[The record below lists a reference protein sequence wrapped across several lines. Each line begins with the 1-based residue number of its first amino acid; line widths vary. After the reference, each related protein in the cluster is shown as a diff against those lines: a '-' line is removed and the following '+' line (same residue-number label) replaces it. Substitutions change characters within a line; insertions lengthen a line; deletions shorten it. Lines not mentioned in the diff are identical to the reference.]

1 VRPPTTPQKIQ
12 RLDPLGLDKDG
23 NKYYHLAD
31 DRLWIQ
37 RRAPSASSSSGA
49 DSPALD
55 EGQYG
60 QQAIKKPKTLLGLR
74 AGPRDKSK
82 KGTVTGTI
90 RVKLKKDKVTGKY
103 LQVTEDEPENEGE
116 EDEEEK
122 VHPERE
128 VEEVEMPVWERE
140 YWEERQRAE
149 NTPGFVEW
157 EAVRS
162 VPFFLCPFPVIDGNS
177 REQVCTNLDEW
188 RQFPQR
194 FAYST
199 DANEIK
205 LREKVALE
213 VVPGIEEELAVR
225 PFAFSALSSS
235 PRLTLSPSIDSTA
248 PRNRTSRSPSPSRH
262 RRIRRRSRISPGS
275 RASHQRRAFLPLDP
289 SRPSPVLRRGPI
301 WRRSGYDAFLRR
313 RRRRWCIRYRFA
325 FARIGRI
332 S

>member
-1 VRPPTTPQKIQ
+1 MVDPERQFRKYLQWDGESAWVSPLFLSSLPPFSSTFCFRVRSTAHAYKPAVRPPTTPQKIQ

-37 RRAPSASSSSGA
+37 RRAPSASSPSGA

-103 LQVTEDEPENEGE
+103 LQVTEDEPENEGG

-157 EAVRS
+157 EAVR
-162 VPFFLCPFPVIDGNS
+162 F
-177 REQVCTNLDEW
+177 
-188 RQFPQR
+188 
-194 FAYST
+194 
-199 DANEIK
+199 
-205 LREKVALE
+205 
-213 VVPGIEEELAVR
+213 
-225 PFAFSALSSS
+225 
-235 PRLTLSPSIDSTA
+235 LSPSLS
-248 PRNRTSRSPSPSRH
+248 S
-262 RRIRRRSRISPGS
+262 
-275 RASHQRRAFLPLDP
+275 F
-289 SRPSPVLRRGPI
+289 
-301 WRRSGYDAFLRR
+301 
-313 RRRRWCIRYRFA
+313 RF
-325 FARIGRI
+325 
-332 S
+332 